1 MYKKKVSEQFIKL
14 IEIVEKLRSP
24 DGCSW
29 DREQTPKSLL
39 PYFLEEAYEVI
50 ESIDSENWDNLK
62 EELGDILLHV
72 ILQTQIGIEYNRFNT
87 LDLLNTINR
96 KLINRHP
103 SVFRNSKTN
112 TGLDNQKK
120 NWEELKLEEQ
130 NRKSRLDGVPL
141 TLPALNR
148 AQRLQEKASFAGF
161 DWDDIGS
168 VWEKV
173 EEEIEELKDAQLH
186 ADEKSIEEELGDLI
200 FSIVNL
206 SRFLNISS
214 EDALRN
220 ANKKFANRFYKLEK
234 ILLKEG
240 KNFRNVSLKE
250 LNEIWDKVKKEI

>member
-1 MYKKKVSEQFIKL
+1 MPV
-14 IEIVEKLRSP
+14 
-24 DGCSW
+24 
-29 DREQTPKSLL
+29 
-39 PYFLEEAYEVI
+39 
-50 ESIDSENWDNLK
+50 
-62 EELGDILLHV
+62 
-72 ILQTQIGIEYNRFNT
+72 
-87 LDLLNTINR
+87 
-96 KLINRHP
+96 
-103 SVFRNSKTN
+103 
-112 TGLDNQKK
+112 
-120 NWEELKLEEQ
+120 
-130 NRKSRLDGVPL
+130 